1 MGAPR
6 ESFFFEHGHVAYKI
20 KGNDELN
27 RIQVKGLPSAQTD
40 DLEMR
45 SKGQISLNFITKSIS
60 KFFYTR
66 LLRVLKNKRY
76 KIY

>member
-1 MGAPR
+1 MTLGGAQGVI
-6 ESFFFEHGHVAYKI
+6 FFEHGHVAYKI
-20 KGNDELN
+20 KGDDELN

-60 KFFYTR
+60 KFFLYQTFTCSQ
-66 LLRVLKNKRY
+66 K
-76 KIY
+76 